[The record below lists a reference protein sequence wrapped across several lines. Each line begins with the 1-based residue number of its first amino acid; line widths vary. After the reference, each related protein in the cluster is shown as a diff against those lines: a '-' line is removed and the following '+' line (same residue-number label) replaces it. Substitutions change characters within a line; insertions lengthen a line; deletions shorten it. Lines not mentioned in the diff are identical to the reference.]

1 MNDWDPLSEQTMVHG
16 WTHDDMIK
24 AHHLLTS
31 TAKNSDISALNSV
44 QGLGIATDWNK
55 IVSDASARITS
66 PQQSLFCN
74 AGFYCQSVL
83 KDKEPELQTIKKHRF
98 IKLEKL

>member
-1 MNDWDPLSEQTMVHG
+1 MVHG

-31 TAKNSDISALNSV
+31 TAKNSAISAINSV
-44 QGLGIATDWNK
+44 QELGIATDWSK

-66 PQQSLFCN
+66 PQQELFCSL
-74 AGFYCQSVL
+74 GFYRQSVL
-83 KDKEPELQTIKKHRF
+83 KDEESELQTIKKHRF
-98 IKLEKL
+98 IKLENL